1 MASPLQSRLQET
13 ISLVKKGVDNNDDSY
28 LYRALRRTAWI
39 RKQPIGDVKACF
51 KGLLHL
57 TAPVV
62 AQSVDELFPVDSM
75 EVDAAAA
82 AVPEE
87 EKKSEEMYPEV
98 ELYLHHTAVHIARSR
113 KTCGNDALFKSARL
127 MMDRAK
133 DQERRTMNVL
143 RGRAWHSFS
152 VIFESINKG
161 LSDEVRQEI
170 LAAHR
175 SACLHLDE
183 VGQAVTINLILRDL
197 VSRNLISEAV
207 KFASK
212 ARFPDRASNNMQVRH
227 LYYMGRVE
235 ALQLEYGKSLNLIQQ
250 AIRKTPTTCGKG
262 FRLKLHALGTVV
274 TLLTGETP
282 ERAWYSDPELGDA
295 LLPYFDLV
303 NAVRVGNVHAFEQC
317 IRMYH
322 ARFEK
327 DRNFSLVQRLH
338 SSVIKTGLK
347 AIGAAYSRISFT
359 DIARKLE
366 LETEDSSPA
375 EAAFYLCAKAIR
387 DGVLDASIDSDGAWM
402 SSSDQ
407 VDIYS
412 STSDPQKAYQR
423 RINFLTQV
431 HNDAV
436 KSLRY
441 PPDAHKTT
449 NRPAPTE
456 REEADI
462 EDIDENLAADE
473 D

>member
-1 MASPLQSRLQET
+1 M
-13 ISLVKKGVDNNDDSY
+13 
-28 LYRALRRTAWI
+28 
-39 RKQPIGDVKACF
+39 
-51 KGLLHL
+51 
-57 TAPVV
+57 
-62 AQSVDELFPVDSM
+62 
-75 EVDAAAA
+75 
-82 AVPEE
+82 
-87 EKKSEEMYPEV
+87 
-98 ELYLHHTAVHIARSR
+98 
-113 KTCGNDALFKSARL
+113 
-127 MMDRAK
+127 
-133 DQERRTMNVL
+133 
-143 RGRAWHSFS
+143 
-152 VIFESINKG
+152 
-161 LSDEVRQEI
+161 
-170 LAAHR
+170 
-175 SACLHLDE
+175 
-183 VGQAVTINLILRDL
+183 
-197 VSRNLISEAV
+197 
-207 KFASK
+207 
-212 ARFPDRASNNMQVRH
+212 
-227 LYYMGRVE
+227 
-235 ALQLEYGKSLNLIQQ
+235 
-250 AIRKTPTTCGKG
+250 
-262 FRLKLHALGTVV
+262 
-274 TLLTGETP
+274 
-282 ERAWYSDPELGDA
+282 
-295 LLPYFDLV
+295 
-303 NAVRVGNVHAFEQC
+303 
-317 IRMYH
+317 
-322 ARFEK
+322 
-327 DRNFSLVQRLH
+327 
-338 SSVIKTGLK
+338 K